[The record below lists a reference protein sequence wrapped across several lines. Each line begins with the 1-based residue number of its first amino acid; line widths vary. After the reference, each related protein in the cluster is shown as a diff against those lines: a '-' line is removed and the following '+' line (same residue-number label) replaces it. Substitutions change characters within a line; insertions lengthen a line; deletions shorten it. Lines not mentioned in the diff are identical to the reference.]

1 MARPPGGAAPL
12 LWGLL
17 IAATA
22 MLGLVAL
29 RDLYS
34 LYTGSRICT
43 MIEGDRGFSFALVDA
58 YTRYGTAA
66 TLPLVAYLPCAV
78 VSVSWFHQLRRRIGL
93 TAPDRFGDGPGWA
106 IGSWLIPVGALWLPY
121 RVALEMWSAATPAP
135 ADGGVGRARRWPVH
149 LWWALF
155 VASVLLDRFAAL
167 RLDAADDRHEVR
179 GALGQPLAADVLD
192 LVSAAAAV
200 YFATRL
206 TARCGRVARQAP
218 MPHPP
223 VPGAVPQP

>member
-1 MARPPGGAAPL
+1 MRGRLRVLVPPAAR
-12 LWGLL
+12 
-17 IAATA
+17 
-22 MLGLVAL
+22 
-29 RDLYS
+29 
-34 LYTGSRICT
+34 
-43 MIEGDRGFSFALVDA
+43 
-58 YTRYGTAA
+58 
-66 TLPLVAYLPCAV
+66 
-78 VSVSWFHQLRRRIGL
+78 QIGL

-121 RVALEMWSAATPAP
+121 RVALEMWSAATPAS

-155 VASVLLDRFAAL
+155 VASVFLDRFAAL

-192 LVSAAAAV
+192 LVAAAAAV

-206 TARCGRVARQAP
+206 TARYGRVARQAP
-218 MPHPP
+218 VPHPP
-223 VPGAVPQP
+223 VPGALPQP